1 MRLISVKT
9 IVVVGLIFICSVNNY
24 AQDWATSQGSC
35 YAKGEKII
43 DAGMPFPFFQVG
55 VHGAFDY
62 GFSDAI
68 SGGGGIGF
76 KHYYWWGENYVTFV
90 GRAAFH
96 PFNLKVLSDKI
107 RVRDIFDVYA
117 GPTFYFGPGLGND
130 PEWGIREFIGARW
143 FFAPKMALVLEDCP
157 GFGYLD
163 VGVSFK
169 L

>member
-1 MRLISVKT
+1 MRANTVKALLVLSA
-9 IVVVGLIFICSVNNY
+9 ILFGYRAGFCE
-24 AQDWATSQGSC
+24 DWATSQGSC
-35 YAKGEKII
+35 YEKGEKII
-43 DAGMPFPFFQVG
+43 DAGIPFPFFQVG

-62 GFSDAI
+62 GFHDAI

-76 KHYYWWGENYVTFV
+76 KHNYWWGENYLTFV

-96 PFNLKVLSDKI
+96 PFNLKVLHDKI
-107 RVRDIFDVYA
+107 KVRDIFDVYA
-117 GPTFYFGPGLGND
+117 GPTFYFGPGLGNF

-163 VGVSFK
+163 VGMSFK